1 MIWLVVIVGLLLL
14 VFLHELGHFTVA
26 LLVGM
31 RPRSFYL
38 GFPPALVKVKRNG
51 IEYGIGAIPLGGL
64 VRIPG
69 MHRPA
74 GKDLETYLATALHEE
89 PALAPEMQ
97 RVRRLLDAGDLE
109 AARSALPD
117 LRTVVESTS
126 LTPVAKRS
134 AERALREVDEGT
146 SAEAYWRQPPW
157 KRIAVIGAG
166 PLANIIVAFV
176 VFFAVYATGAPSS
189 IPSTEVGQVESNTP
203 AAAAGLQAGD
213 HVTAVNGIRA
223 TTFDATSRLIR
234 ASDGRPITLT
244 VRRGGQTLTLGPRR
258 TIRVSGRW
266 IWGFVPAAK
275 LVSYPIGSS
284 ARRAADDCWLV
295 LDGTVKAFGALF
307 RGHEHGQLT
316 STVGIVRVSAAALKV
331 SFNWYLQIL
340 AFVSM
345 SLALFNLLPLLPLDG
360 GHIAFSVVEAI
371 RRRAVPREVYERVSV
386 IGMAVIALIAVI
398 AFSSDFSGGGP
409 H

>member
-26 LLVGM
+26 LLVGI

-38 GFPPALVKVKRNG
+38 GFPPAVVKVRRKG

-74 GKDLETYLATALHEE
+74 ARDVDGFMAQALREE
-89 PALAPEMQ
+89 PTLAPPTQ

-109 AARSALPD
+109 GARAALPELGAAVASAELSPAAR
-117 LRTVVESTS
+117 
-126 LTPVAKRS
+126 RS
-134 AERALREVDEGT
+134 AERALRDVDEGT
-146 SAEAYWRQPPW
+146 GYDAYWRQPPW
-157 KRIAVIGAG
+157 KRIAVIAAG
-166 PLANIIVAFV
+166 PAANILVAFV
-176 VFFAVYATGAPSS
+176 IFFAVYATGAPSQT
-189 IPSTEVGQVESNTP
+189 PSTEVGQVESNTP
-203 AAAAGLQAGD
+203 AAAAGLHAGD
-213 HVTAVNGIRA
+213 RVVAVDGRP
-223 TTFDATSRLIR
+223 TRTFERVSRLIR
-234 ASDGRPITLT
+234 ASHGRPVTLT
-244 VRRGGQTLTLGPRR
+244 VRRDSRTVTLGPRA
-258 TIRVSGRW
+258 TIRSGGRW
-266 IWGFVPAAK
+266 IWGFVPAAT
-275 LVSYPIGSS
+275 LVSYPLAHS
-284 ARRAADDCWLV
+284 ARLAADDCWQV

-307 RGHEHGQLT
+307 GGHEHGQLT

-331 SFNWYLQIL
+331 SFNWYLQIVG
-340 AFVSM
+340 FVSM

-360 GHIAFSVVEAI
+360 GHIAFSLVEAI

-386 IGMAVIALIAVI
+386 VGMALIALIAVI